1 MKLLLGPLQKLAN
14 LIEDQNKKMDEV
26 HKVLTVDLVGAS
38 EETNN
43 ILVFQTKVLLDI
55 KKSINAQLKQGSST
69 EKKKGKS
76 KLDTPNTKGL
86 DKVGLAVISM
96 AGALVVSAGLFML
109 MPVLNP
115 MALLSALAVAA
126 IITIITPSF
135 VKIAAA
141 VKGMN
146 QKDLIA
152 TSLAIPIIATGM
164 VLASGIFMLM
174 ASVTANMAPDPI
186 WVLKSGLA
194 LAVFGLGFSLILD
207 EIKGLSIKELLI
219 AGSAIPIIALAIV
232 SVGFIFSTA
241 AAYLK
246 STVAPDLGWTL
257 KAGLAIAVFALPFS
271 MIVQSLT
278 KKITLKQIGLTALA
292 LPLIAIAI
300 VGVGAIFAA
309 GSDYLQTEVAPDLGW
324 TLTAGLAVALFA
336 IPFGL
341 VVNALTKNVSIKD
354 IGLAALALPLIAAGL
369 IGTAWMFGAMPIDA
383 WVAPPIDW
391 VGKAALAV
399 LLFAIPFA
407 GVAMVS
413 NKIGFKGLIMGALAL
428 PLIAAGILGAAW
440 LFSYLPGEF
449 IAPPFEWAMSAA
461 IAITAFA
468 IPFAIVGM
476 LAQAIT
482 PLGLV
487 LGAAG
492 IVLIA
497 GSMWAVAWIFSKMPD
512 LSAISKNITD
522 ALMYPVNA
530 MITALGRFKNEI
542 GVENLLPLA
551 GGILAIAGSWLAL
564 TAALAGQA
572 AGGLVSSVAN
582 LGSAIID
589 GIGGLF
595 GGGETKSPIDL
606 LDMLIDR
613 QAGIMALADPV
624 KVLGENFATMS
635 QYTEAVITGVT
646 AFSPFLD
653 EDSAENFTE
662 SANAA
667 TTLALAYEK
676 LANAS
681 NIMNVAA
688 ITESTKMFEAIAK
701 VAEADGE
708 DAMTVLAEKLMEAVK
723 QLSETVGNLQ
733 EANGENTNSMKDAM
747 SSTIGGFVDK
757 IKGKT
762 DNSGG
767 NEPGLVDVAP
777 IVAAIQELED
787 RLNRPLRVEEA

>member
-26 HKVLTVDLVGAS
+26 HKVLTVDLMKAS
-38 EETNN
+38 EDNVTELKN
-43 ILVFQTKVLLDI
+43 QTLLLTDI
-55 KKSINAQLKQGSST
+55 KLLLQEQSRQGILGRRR
-69 EKKKGKS
+69 ERREGRFRMK
-76 KLDTPNTKGL
+76 TPDLAGAAT
-86 DKVGLAVISM
+86 VGLAVISM
-96 AGALVVSAGLFML
+96 AGALLISAGLFKL

-115 MALLSALAVAA
+115 MALLSALAVALVV
-126 IITIITPSF
+126 TLITPAF
-135 VKIAAA
+135 VKIAEAL
-141 VKGMN
+141 KGMKN
-146 QKDLIA
+146 NELVA
-152 TSLAIPIIATGM
+152 ASLAIPIIATSI
-164 VLASGIFMLM
+164 VVSAGIFMTL
-174 ASVTANMAPDPI
+174 AAISNNLVAPDP
-186 WVLKSGLA
+186 L
-194 LAVFGLGFSLILD
+194 
-207 EIKGLSIKELLI
+207 
-219 AGSAIPIIALAIV
+219 
-232 SVGFIFSTA
+232 
-241 AAYLK
+241 
-246 STVAPDLGWTL
+246 WTL
-257 KAGLAIAVFALPFS
+257 KAGLSIVLFGAAYRLVLDGVKGLSLKDIALAGVAIPVIAAGAVTAGLIFMLGQSISSWVAPPLEWTLNAGLAIALFSIPFAAV
-271 MIVQSLT
+271 IYSLT
-278 KKITLKQIGLTALA
+278 KK
-292 LPLIAIAI
+292 
-300 VGVGAIFAA
+300 
-309 GSDYLQTEVAPDLGW
+309 
-324 TLTAGLAVALFA
+324 
-336 IPFGL
+336 
-341 VVNALTKNVSIKD
+341 VSIKD
-354 IGLAALALPLIAAGL
+354 IGLAALALPAIALGLIA
-369 IGTAWMFGAMPIDA
+369 TAWMFSSIPVDE
-383 WVAPPIDW
+383 WVAPPVDW
-391 VGKAALAV
+391 VAKTALAV
-399 LLFAIPFA
+399 LLFAVPFA
-407 GVAMVS
+407 GVAMVA

-440 LFSYLPGEF
+440 LFSYLPENY
-449 IAPPFEWAMSAA
+449 IAPPLDWAISAA

-468 IPFAIVGM
+468 IPFAIVGA

-522 ALMYPVNA
+522 ALMYPVNS
-530 MITALGRFKNEI
+530 MIDALARFKNEI

-589 GIGGLF
+589 GIGSLF
-595 GGGETKSPIDL
+595 GGGKTKSPIDL

-653 EDSAENFTE
+653 EDNAENFTE

-681 NIMNVAA
+681 NMMNVAA

-723 QLSETVGNLQ
+723 QLSETVENLQ
-733 EANGENTNSMKDAM
+733 EANGENTNSMQDAI
-747 SSTIGGFVDK
+747 SSTIGGFIDK
-757 IKGKT
+757 IKGTT

-767 NEPGLVDVAP
+767 NESGLVDVAP

-787 RLNRPLRVEEA
+787 RLNRPLRVEEV